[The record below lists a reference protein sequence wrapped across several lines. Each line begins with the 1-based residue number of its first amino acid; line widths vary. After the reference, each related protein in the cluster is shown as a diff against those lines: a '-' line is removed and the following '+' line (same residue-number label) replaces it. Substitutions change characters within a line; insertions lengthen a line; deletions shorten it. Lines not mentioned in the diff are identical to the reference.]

1 MDWRGWHDH
10 YDRPG
15 STLARRLAVV
25 RERIRLALD
34 EAPPGP
40 LRVVSMCAG
49 QGRDLF
55 GALAGHPR
63 ASDVAARLVELDEG
77 NAALARRAGE
87 GAGLRSLEVVVGDAA
102 LTRHYAGMVP
112 AELVLAC
119 GVFGNITDE
128 DVERTLEHCAQLCAR
143 GGTLIWTRHRQPP
156 DLVPRI
162 CAWLAERGF
171 EPVWLSDPEAGY
183 GVGVH
188 RFAAEPQPLASDA
201 RMFTFVGYDALPSG
215 GGAIR

>member
-1 MDWRGWHDH
+1 MDWHGWHEH
-10 YDRPG
+10 YDRPD
-15 STLARRLAVV
+15 STLGRRLRVV
-25 RERIRLALD
+25 RERIRLAVD
-34 EAPPGP
+34 AAPAGP

-63 ASDVAARLVELDEG
+63 AGDVAARLVELDAR
-77 NAALARRAGE
+77 NAELARRAGE
-87 GAGLRSLEVVVGDAA
+87 GVGLGSLEVVVGDAA

-119 GVFGNITDE
+119 GVFGNVSDE
-128 DVERTLEHCAQLCAR
+128 DVERTLTHCASLCAR
-143 GGTLIWTRHRQPP
+143 GGTLIWTRHRKPP

-162 CAWLAERGF
+162 CAWLGERGF
-171 EPVWLSDPEAGY
+171 EPEWVSDPEAGF

-188 RFAAEPQPLASDA
+188 RFTARPRPLAPDA
-201 RMFTFVGYDALPSG
+201 RMFTFVGYDRLH
-215 GGAIR
+215 RR